1 MSRCVIIVQSPIT
14 LRQAS
19 IVGRNL
25 APAGTYPSRQ
35 RCCAVLTRSANAA
48 ALAPIRVTNAAAL
61 FLPVLPTPLRGYCCA
76 VRQNERQL
84 PSGSGETQGVLLLR
98 SQAERK
104 AASASHSGE
113 MKGEGAPLHF
123 QTSNQA

>member
-1 MSRCVIIVQSPIT
+1 MMLSRDAGRPFASLRVTIFLGNVKAAGEPIY
-14 LRQAS
+14 RQLS
-19 IVGRNL
+19 L

-48 ALAPIRVTNAAAL
+48 AR
-61 FLPVLPTPLRGYCCA
+61 
-76 VRQNERQL
+76 
-84 PSGSGETQGVLLLR
+84 LLLR

-123 QTSNQA
+123 QMSHQV